1 MSRSRLFGRS
11 GIRMSVRMRAVP
23 LTLLALFL
31 PVAALAQTAKPA
43 PKPAVAAAAPAPKA
57 IGAFGQWQA
66 ATFDEGGQK
75 VCYAF
80 TKAHTST
87 PAVPGRGEVV
97 LTVTQRVSLRDAVAL
112 SAGFDFAAN
121 AAVEVLVDKA
131 KFEFY
136 TAKRSGFARDGHA
149 VVAELQTAKLVTVH
163 APHPQKKM
171 LTDTFGLKGFGQAY
185 EAINKACPP
194 K

>member
-1 MSRSRLFGRS
+1 M
-11 GIRMSVRMRAVP
+11 
-23 LTLLALFL
+23 
-31 PVAALAQTAKPA
+31 AQAGKPA
-43 PKPAVAAAAPAPKA
+43 PKPAVASAAAATPAPKA
-57 IGAFGQWQA
+57 IGAFGEWQA
-66 ATFDEGGQK
+66 ATYDEGGQK

-80 TKAHTST
+80 TKARSST
-87 PAVPGRGEVV
+87 PKVPGRGEAV

-112 SAGFDFAAN
+112 SAGFDFATN

-149 VVAELQTAKLVTVH
+149 VIAELQTAKMVTVH
-163 APHPQKKM
+163 APHPQKKT